1 MWYVMQVRT
10 GTEENIR
17 CQCQRLISSN
27 VLERCFI
34 PYYQQKKRFQ
44 GEWHIQERILFPG
57 YVFLIVVRAKPC
69 LPLWSFSLIRK
80 TELWKTNKPPA
91 MQVSQH
97 CFSLQK
103 KTSGGIINV
112 GSPTAL
118 IYTGGI
124 HMDNN
129 SLSHTKWNCKYHI
142 VFAPKYRRKVA
153 YGKIK
158 QDIADILSMLCKR
171 KGVKIIEAE
180 ICPDHVHMLVEIPPS
195 ISVSYFVGYL
205 KGKSTLMIFER
216 HANLKYKYGNRH
228 FWCRGY
234 YVDTVGKNA
243 KKIQEYI
250 ANQLQDDLEYDQ
262 MTLKEYIDP
271 FTGEPVKRNK

>member
-1 MWYVMQVRT
+1 MDWIDIHFT
-10 GTEENIR
+10 A
-17 CQCQRLISSN
+17 
-27 VLERCFI
+27 
-34 PYYQQKKRFQ
+34 
-44 GEWHIQERILFPG
+44 
-57 YVFLIVVRAKPC
+57 VFVRAKPC

-158 QDIADILSMLCKR
+158 QDIADI
-171 KGVKIIEAE
+171 
-180 ICPDHVHMLVEIPPS
+180 
-195 ISVSYFVGYL
+195 
-205 KGKSTLMIFER
+205 
-216 HANLKYKYGNRH
+216 
-228 FWCRGY
+228 
-234 YVDTVGKNA
+234 
-243 KKIQEYI
+243 
-250 ANQLQDDLEYDQ
+250 
-262 MTLKEYIDP
+262 
-271 FTGEPVKRNK
+271 